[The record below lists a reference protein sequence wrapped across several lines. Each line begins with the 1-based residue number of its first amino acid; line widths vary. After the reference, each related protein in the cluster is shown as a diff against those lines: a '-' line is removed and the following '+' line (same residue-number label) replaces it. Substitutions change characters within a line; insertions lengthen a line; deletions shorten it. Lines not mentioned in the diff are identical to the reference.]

1 MKILLIDNYDSFTY
15 NLLHLIR
22 KSCLNSEVD
31 VVYNDML
38 DLESIDKYDK
48 IVISPG
54 PELPENSGCVL
65 EVIRKYSTTK
75 SILGICLGHQ
85 AIGEVFGAKL
95 VKMDKVYHGVSSNVQ
110 KVGNHSLLDGIPTA
124 FKVGRYHSWAID
136 KESLPKELE
145 ITSLSEDDT
154 IMSIKHKIYD
164 VHGLQFHPESI
175 LTECGGKIMARFF
188 SPL

>member
-22 KSCLNSEVD
+22 KSCPNSKVD

-38 DLESIDKYDK
+38 NLESVDKYDK

-54 PELPENSGCVL
+54 PELPVNSGRIL
-65 EVIRKYSTTK
+65 EVIRRYSSTK

-85 AIGEVFGAKL
+85 AIGEAFGAKL
-95 VKMDKVYHGVSSNVQ
+95 IKMDKVCHGVSSSVK
-110 KVGNHSLLDGIPTA
+110 KVGNHCLLDGAPTD

-136 KESLPKELE
+136 KNSLPKELE
-145 ITSLSEDDT
+145 ITSLSDDNT
-154 IMSIKHKIYD
+154 IMSIKHKQYD

-175 LTECGGKIMARFF
+175 LTECGEEIMTYFF
-188 SPL
+188 NPL